1 MERVGYGFAACIGN
15 GERIAPCVVDI
26 PCDKFTGCT
35 EYLIYVAG
43 KGATNNVVRRN
54 ACRVFILDAAQH
66 AERIVSIPQHNAV
79 RAFFAQQ
86 LTVHILI
93 LRCHTARRFF
103 KTQTVNVVF
112 ICVLLAVL
120 RQRRQLPSRPR
131 HRHAVAVGQR
141 IADLIIRDA
150 LTVVGR
156 HQVFPTRLRIPVLN
170 RSRRRY
176 RRGLWRRRGSRF
188 RRWGRRRCR
197 LWRGRRGRLRCWG
210 GVQRDL
216 YVLRRYITRLAAV
229 RHLVPT
235 GVRYIQYRYRRAERN
250 RDQNT
255 VACSRPRTHIQSGR
269 RRDFARA
276 DNRRRRRWF
285 RCRRC
290 RCDLHIL
297 PKNISGF
304 TAVCYFV
311 PAGRRIQHRYRS
323 AKRNRNQYA
332 IACTGAGTHV

>member
-1 MERVGYGFAACIGN
+1 M
-15 GERIAPCVVDI
+15 
-26 PCDKFTGCT
+26 
-35 EYLIYVAG
+35 
-43 KGATNNVVRRN
+43 
-54 ACRVFILDAAQH
+54 
-66 AERIVSIPQHNAV
+66 
-79 RAFFAQQ
+79 
-86 LTVHILI
+86 
-93 LRCHTARRFF
+93 
-103 KTQTVNVVF
+103 
-112 ICVLLAVL
+112 
-120 RQRRQLPSRPR
+120 RQRCQLPSRPR

-156 HQVFPTRLRIPVLN
+156 HQVFPTCLRIPVLY

-176 RRGLWRRRGSRF
+176 RRGLWCRRGSRF
-188 RRWGRRRCR
+188 RRWGRRWLRSRRRCR
-197 LWRGRRGRLRCWG
+197 LWRGRRSRLRCWG

-269 RRDFARA
+269 CRNFARA

-297 PKNISGF
+297 PENIPGF

-332 IACTGAGTHV
+332 IACAGAGTHV

>member
-1 MERVGYGFAACIGN
+1 MLSSLFGGN
-15 GERIAPCVVDI
+15 ELLD
-26 PCDKFTGCT
+26 F
-35 EYLIYVAG
+35 VA
-43 KGATNNVVRRN
+43 KQNHT
-54 ACRVFILDAAQH
+54 I
-66 AERIVSIPQHNAV
+66 

-86 LTVHILI
+86 LPVHILI
-93 LRCHTARRFF
+93 LRCHAARRFF

-120 RQRRQLPSRPR
+120 RQRCQLPPRPR

-141 IADLIIRDA
+141 IANLIIRDA
-150 LTVVGR
+150 LFVVGR
-156 HQVFPTRLRIPVLN
+156 HQVFPTCLRIPVLY

-176 RRGLWRRRGSRF
+176 RRRLWCRRGSRF
-188 RRWGRRRCR
+188 RRWGRRWLRSRRRCR
-197 LWRGRRGRLRCWG
+197 LWRGCRGRLRCWG

-250 RDQNT
+250 RDQNA

-276 DNRRRRRWF
+276 DNR
-285 RCRRC
+285 
-290 RCDLHIL
+290 
-297 PKNISGF
+297 
-304 TAVCYFV
+304 
-311 PAGRRIQHRYRS
+311 
-323 AKRNRNQYA
+323 
-332 IACTGAGTHV
+332 